1 MNTINEI
8 WKPVK
13 DYPNYQI
20 SNLGRVK
27 SLNYNRSGEEK
38 ILKSC
43 TNDYGYYQVSLS
55 RNGKN
60 KTCKIHRL
68 VAEAFIP
75 NPNNLP
81 QVNHKDEDKNNNT
94 PNNLEWCT
102 AKYNSNYGKRITRMK
117 DKLKRVILQFT
128 KDGKLIKKWDSIIDV
143 QNELG
148 IKQSNICKCLNGKI
162 NSIGGYKW
170 KYYDDVM
177 YVTDKIV

>member
-27 SLNYNRSGEEK
+27 SLNYKRSGEEK

-43 TNDYGYYQVSLS
+43 TDDNGYYQVSLS

-81 QVNHKDEDKNNNT
+81 QVNHKDEDKNNNI

-102 AKYNSNYGKRITRMK
+102 AKYNSNYGTRITRMK

-148 IKQSNICKCLNGKI
+148 IKQSNICKCLKGKI
-162 NSIGGYKW
+162 NSIGGYQW

-177 YVTDKIV
+177 YITDKIV